1 MMNYTREQ
9 LEDFMNNKPYGAFKK
24 EMKSMKGSKSY
35 TFEIKPY
42 TQIYGEKQ
50 VITVRAKNEHEASRV
65 AMNEARKNLP
75 EGFEVTGWSYYKKRS
90 V

>member
-1 MMNYTREQ
+1 MDYTREQ

-24 EMKSMKGSKSY
+24 EMKATKGTKSY

-42 TQIYGEKQ
+42 TQIYGENQ
-50 VITVRAKNEHEASRV
+50 TITVRAKNESEASR
-65 AMNEARKNLP
+65 EAIKEAKKNVP